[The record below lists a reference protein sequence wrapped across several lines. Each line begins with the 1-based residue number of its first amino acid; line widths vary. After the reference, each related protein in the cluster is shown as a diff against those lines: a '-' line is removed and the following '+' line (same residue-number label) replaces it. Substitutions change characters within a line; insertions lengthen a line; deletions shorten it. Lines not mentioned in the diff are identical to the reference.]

1 LEEIKVLPQFDLNRR
16 LHMHLENEKQV
27 PNYRPD
33 IPIDIQLRGENDK
46 QIYYR
51 LRRLIKEGINIFEI
65 LHYRTDT
72 FIGYFVLITWYE
84 LYSPDERLP
93 VRSLIKVF
101 FSNIEE
107 LYRCLLAAL
116 KKLGIDTVPA
126 KWDIK

>member
-1 LEEIKVLPQFDLNRR
+1 
-16 LHMHLENEKQV
+16 MHLENEKQV